1 MRRRPTSKKI
11 SRIIPSVR
19 EQGNERSRIFLLPI
33 LILTLIGGL
42 WGVADTWAQ
51 ITQGPV
57 AEKRLDPT
65 SVEAGEWAKVNIIV
79 KGYSTY
85 SSAVVP
91 FDAVLVIDLSGSMGR
106 SDPEN
111 KRLDAAKHF
120 VSLASGG
127 IRIGVVAYADQVQVV
142 SQLTTDY
149 PSLNSAIGSLTS
161 TADGLTNMA
170 EAMKEAQK
178 MLIQT
183 GQTANR
189 YIILLSDGCPEP
201 DYEAQVNEIQGPI
214 LREAVDNSLTYYT
227 IGFGF
232 ADIAL
237 LQGIALT
244 TGGTFQSSTPE
255 GLQAVYGQIFQV
267 AAHQLVAGQMVLKEK
282 LDSRLKFRPGS
293 LWVSQ
298 GLAMPSSGQLDHF
311 YSTGVLEVTLGQLRS
326 GFERSL
332 SFEVNAPGCLS
343 PDDPRESIDIPVDL
357 LPDAHLEYVFGAS
370 PGSVP
375 VEQRILTCM
384 RPGSIRIEKE
394 FEPMTS
400 KVILK
405 ITNNYP
411 PHPTQDRRVKNIR
424 VKEGPSLYFQP
435 DFTSVTSTVPTS
447 RFIPIPSGEIDVL
460 VWEIPSLDPLTKWEA
475 SFFVRSRACRPA
487 DLNPLRVDAIKD
499 PEKFIPEVEFIKP
512 DGVREGRL
520 IPQAYAVLPDIDV
533 CDGRPDLHVTP
544 AFSEQDYFTP
554 EENPFTYVMARDE
567 TESVWVDGGY
577 NGFVDNWND
586 ASQIQARLE
595 GASESGLKVKVKGQG
610 DQFYHDQP
618 NRLYVRVT
626 NTGNKAS
633 PAIHLGGIRLEIRNN
648 QANSWD
654 RIAESNIPAIQV
666 LPAVNRVFVVFN
678 IPPGTM
684 TPEYLRDYGLSLKQL
699 LDLLR
704 QSNPSLFTSINS
716 YLLLYPQTRRTLE
729 SLGPILPSQLSANL
743 SPALAAEVQNYLSNN
758 PSFLASWVRKV
769 AKLRIQL
776 RSAPGEKHTNNNET
790 TELII
795 VK

>member
-1 MRRRPTSKKI
+1 MRRGPTSKKI
-11 SRIIPSVR
+11 SRIIHAVP
-19 EQGNERSRIFLLPI
+19 EQGNERSRNFVLPI
-33 LILTLIGGL
+33 LILTVIGFLMGA
-42 WGVADTWAQ
+42 VSTWAQ
-51 ITQGPV
+51 IAQGPV

-65 SVEAGEWAKVNIIV
+65 SVESGEWAEVNIIV

-91 FDAVLVIDLSGSMGR
+91 FDAVLVIDQSNSMAG

-120 VSLASGG
+120 VSLASSG
-127 IRIGVVAYADQVQVV
+127 IRIGVVAYADQAQVV

-149 PSLNSAIGSLTS
+149 PSLNSAIGNLAS
-161 TADGLTNMA
+161 TMGGWTNMA
-170 EAMKEAQK
+170 AAMKEAQK

-189 YIILLSDGCPEP
+189 YIILLSDGWPEP
-201 DYEAQVNEIQGPI
+201 DYEAQVNEIQGPL

-237 LQGIALT
+237 LQDIALT
-244 TGGTFQSSTPE
+244 TGGTFQFSTPA
-255 GLQAVYGQIFQV
+255 GLRAVYEQIFQV

-282 LDSRLKFRPGS
+282 LDSRLKVRPGS
-293 LWVSQ
+293 LSVSQ
-298 GLAMPSSGQLDHF
+298 GLAMPPADQLNQF
-311 YSTGVLEVTLGQLRS
+311 YSTGVLDLKLGQLRS

-332 SFEVNAPGCLS
+332 SFGVSAPGCLS
-343 PDDPRESIDIPVDL
+343 PDDPRTSIDIPVDHPNARL
-357 LPDAHLEYVFGAS
+357 DYIFGSS

-375 VEQRILTCM
+375 VEQRVLTCM

-394 FEPMTS
+394 FDPTTS
-400 KVILK
+400 KVKLK

-411 PHPTQDRRVKNIR
+411 PHPPQDRRVKNIR
-424 VKEGPSLYFQP
+424 VEEGPSLHFQP
-435 DFTSVTSTVPTS
+435 DFASVTSTGPTS
-447 RFIPIPSGEIDVL
+447 QFTPIPSGVIDYL
-460 VWEIPSLDPLTKWEA
+460 VWEIPSLDPLAKWEA
-475 SFFVRSRACRPA
+475 SFVVRSRACQPA

-499 PEKFIPEVEFIKP
+499 PEKFNPEVKYTKP
-512 DGVREGRL
+512 DGVRETRF
-520 IPQAYAVLPDIDV
+520 IPQAYAVIPDIEV
-533 CDGRPDLHVTP
+533 CDGRPDLYVTP
-544 AFSEQDYFTP
+544 AFSTHDYFSS
-554 EENPFTYVMARDE
+554 EENHFTYVMARDE
-567 TESVWVDGGY
+567 TESVWVDGGH
-577 NGFVDNWND
+577 NGFVNDWND
-586 ASQIQARLE
+586 ANQIQARLK
-595 GASESGLKVKVKGQG
+595 GASGSGLEVEVKGQG
-610 DQFYHDQP
+610 DHFYRNQP

-633 PAIHLGGIRLEIRNN
+633 PGIPSGLRLEIRNN
-648 QANSWD
+648 QMNSWD
-654 RIAESNIPAIQV
+654 RIVELNIPAIQAV
-666 LPAVNRVFVVFN
+666 PAVPRAFVVFN

-684 TPEYLRDYGLSLKQL
+684 RPEYLRDYGLSLAQL

-704 QSNPSLFTSINS
+704 QSNPSLFTNINS

-729 SLGPILPSQLSANL
+729 SLGPILPSDLNANI
-743 SPALAAEVQNYLSNN
+743 SPALAAEIQNYISNN